1 VSDGQGLKLVSGY
14 DHTALFHAPCDL
26 LSCRR
31 QIVFDG
37 EIAAPDERGATL
49 IPY

>member
-14 DHTALFHAPCDL
+14 DHTALFHAPFRDL

-37 EIAAPDERGATL
+37 EIAAPAR
-49 IPY
+49 